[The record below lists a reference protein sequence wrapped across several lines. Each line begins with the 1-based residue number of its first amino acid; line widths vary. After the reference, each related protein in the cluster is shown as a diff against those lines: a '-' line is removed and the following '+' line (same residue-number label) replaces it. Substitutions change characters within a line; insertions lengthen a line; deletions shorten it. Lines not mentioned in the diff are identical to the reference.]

1 MLSARDEW
9 RKLQAA
15 AAYLGKYLKEDPEV
29 GLVLGSGLSAA
40 LGSLR
45 GEQKFPWTEVPHF
58 PKPTVEGHAGELVFG
73 ELDGKKML
81 MQRGRVHY
89 YEGRSMDELVF
100 PVRVMKLVGV
110 KTLIITNAAGAIN
123 EAFQVGDFVL
133 IRDHI
138 NMIPESP
145 LRGENLEE
153 LGPRFPPLNDAY
165 SPKLRKL
172 AHQAAAQVGLALKE
186 GVYVATPGP
195 MYETPAE
202 IRAYR
207 MMGADIVGMSTVP
220 EVIAARHCG
229 LEVLGIS
236 CVTNLAAGVKPD
248 AVPTHEEV
256 LQVTKQ
262 RERDLAKLIRALLP
276 LIKGSVSGSRAD

>member
-1 MLSARDEW
+1 MDAKSEW
-9 RKLQAA
+9 ERLQAA
-15 AAYLGKYLKEDPEV
+15 AAYLKQKLPAEPKI

-40 LGSLR
+40 LGSLKQ
-45 GEQKFPWTEVPHF
+45 EQEFPWVQIPHF

-73 ELDGKKML
+73 ELEGKKIL
-81 MQRGRVHY
+81 VQRGRVHY
-89 YEGRSMDELVF
+89 YEGRSMHEIVF

-110 KTLIITNAAGAIN
+110 RTLILTNAAGAIN

-133 IRDHI
+133 ICDHI
-138 NMIPESP
+138 NMIPGSP
-145 LRGENLEE
+145 LRGENLDE
-153 LGPRFPPLNDAY
+153 LGPRFAPLNDAY
-165 SPKLRKL
+165 SPKLRTL
-172 AHQAAAQVGLALKE
+172 AHKAAAQVGLSLRE

-202 IRAYR
+202 IQGYKRL
-207 MMGADIVGMSTVP
+207 GADLVGMSTVP

-236 CVTNLAAGVKPD
+236 CVTNLAAGVSAD
-248 AVPTHEEV
+248 SVPTHEEV

-262 RERDLAKLIRALLP
+262 RERDLAKLIRAFLALL
-276 LIKGSVSGSRAD
+276 